1 MAVLFLV
8 VEDFTEF
15 GCENDPTAYH
25 GNYTEEVHNSG
36 DDLSPCDAAGLQ
48 SDFAGL
54 GDYDPIVLVDH
65 EVERLYPVY
74 DADANFRP
82 RM

>member
-1 MAVLFLV
+1 LATLFLV
-8 VEDFTEF
+8 VESLIDFV
-15 GCENDPTAYH
+15 GENDPAAYH
-25 GNYTEEVHNSG
+25 GNHTEEVENSG
-36 DDLSPCDAAGLQ
+36 DDLSPCDAAGLH

-82 RM
+82 RK